1 MEDSAFLRLKPYL
14 ASNAIVDCETEEIP
28 ICPIPVFTKG
38 MQANSYFFGHPE
50 WGKEYLEASHRSEPF
65 KERWQAV
72 MGSWDDKIVVDIGCG
87 PGNVHA
93 TLGGKPKLLIGVDIS
108 LGALKMARE
117 VGYTPIL
124 ADAHYLPFVDG
135 FADIVVANATVHH
148 CDDMGRILA
157 EAARLVRPGG
167 LLFTDQD
174 PQRTAWNLKGVGLFV
189 RDIRYP
195 LYRLLR
201 SKHYISYEERQA
213 RWKTEVHNQ
222 RPGDGITKDVYYKA
236 LEPLGFDVELYP
248 HSHDLGAEVL
258 EGENGRNSWRLR
270 LSQCLSGINP
280 DAPEAAQSIMCI
292 ARRKNTSSQLCEFN
306 DEKKK
311 HFSPSFLSS
320 PDNFGLVT

>member
-124 ADAHYLPFVDG
+124 ADAHHLPFVDG

-292 ARRKNTSSQLCEFN
+292 ARRKNISSQLCGFN